1 MNIKLKADSRF
12 QKYNF
17 KKNFGQAFS
26 IPDEFKFDSVF
37 PNVVQQPGNV
47 QCVPITICDTASDQD
62 NIIYDYNDLWNRI
75 PQFSSGSSPQD
86 GLGETIRNGLLKMGS
101 SEPRTKN
108 WKSYWSTGNFQ
119 ETISAMWLAQSSGCI
134 WTNWYDNY
142 PANGI
147 LGIGKN
153 PTGAH
158 MYEIKG
164 VKIIDGEKMFII
176 EAWVGYDL
184 YMGKEAFEKE
194 TKKWGCG
201 TAMLSTFQVDARRE
215 KTILEAII
223 DAYKNIII
231 ALQLLVNQQKVMPIP
246 DPTPIA
252 VPVETDRE
260 RLYNLEWSLKGK
272 YLTLN
277 PTVSKNL
284 NCAQCVSFI
293 LNKAGYKIP
302 KGGISGTYTMYE
314 FLMKSYTQVSK
325 NEFSK
330 GDIIISVTGMGI
342 KGSRGHVGIYD
353 GVSRILSNDSNTG
366 LLKDNWTLTGWIGKY
381 QTTQKMPTF
390 YFRVK

>member
-1 MNIKLKADSRF
+1 MKLTFKVDSRNFNFF
-12 QKYNF
+12 QK
-17 KKNFGQAFS
+17 FGQVTSF
-26 IPDEFKFDSVF
+26 PDELIFDSSLTDF
-37 PNVVQQPGNV
+37 VQ
-47 QCVPITICDTASDQD
+47 PIGDVMCSAIGVCEVATDKTHKA
-62 NIIYDYNDLWNRI
+62 YDHVELFNRI
-75 PQFSSGSSPQD
+75 PSTKEGAEPKHAIKA
-86 GLGETIRNGLLKMGS
+86 GIEYLKLLAGGVEK
-101 SEPRTKN
+101 PFN
-108 WKSYWSTGNFQ
+108 SYWQAHTGRYDAFDNCR
-119 ETISAMWLAQSSGCI
+119 SAIELAQNSIMFWCPWYSNWAGKSI
-134 WTNWYDNY
+134 LPKGEAITNYHLMHSEGWRKVDGV
-142 PANGI
+142 PMMQVEAN
-147 LGIGKN
+147 
-153 PTGAH
+153 
-158 MYEIKG
+158 
-164 VKIIDGEKMFII
+164 
-176 EAWVGYDL
+176 VGYKV
-184 YMGKEAFEKE
+184 YMTREVFNHALSV
-194 TKKWGCG
+194 WASG
-201 TAMLSTFQVDARRE
+201 TAVMSTSEIDARRE

-231 ALQLLVNQQKVMPIP
+231 ILQLLINQQKVMPIP

-260 RLYNLEWSLKGK
+260 RLYNLAWSLKGK

-302 KGGISGTYTMYE
+302 KGGISGTYSMYDWMNAHFTLIAKE
-314 FLMKSYTQVSK
+314 D
-325 NEFSK
+325 FSK
-330 GDIIISVTGMGI
+330 GDIILSVTGMGI